1 MSGKIVHMVALFA
14 VLTAGLVFAVPPEGC
29 RYRACLNGEWEISFS
44 SRAKGQMLTSW
55 TPMRVPSTWGGINK
69 EAWDLPDKA
78 RKADTGVYR
87 LRFTVPRTWK
97 GKRVRFFFEMIDAAH
112 SVSVNGRMIHQS
124 DYLSVCETVD
134 ATDCIAYG
142 LENELTVETRAP
154 SGRTKLASDYSGICG
169 DVFVEAVPED
179 RIESVLVDTSVSK
192 MELSVR
198 TQVSVGEKG
207 KEKSGFSLKG
217 VVLDGGK
224 RVMELPAHH
233 LDDSGG
239 GNVKIQWKDPVLW
252 GYGEY
257 GSAHLYCLRME
268 LWNGKELADVKHER
282 FGFREFGT
290 CGDKFMLNGKPVFLK
305 GDLYTKTR
313 IHTEHPAAITAFLQR
328 MRSSGLNFL
337 RGHSRRLDNSIW
349 AEVADEL
356 GFMFQPE
363 MVHPFRKKGKPMPV
377 DGPEIR
383 RIWRNYITAN
393 YNHPSIIS
401 WCVNN
406 EAFSVGHATGKN
418 LAKIDTGLAH
428 AYSVLIS
435 DIHRIDP
442 GRIVE
447 INHNYCLW
455 PFVKGGKFSR
465 SCFEV
470 FNIHPYGN
478 LKKVIDGE
486 VAATGF
492 AGEVPVLVGEVFC
505 HDRKVDFVQLT
516 REAQAEQIRIGGS
529 YARQIAEAASAKHVS
544 GIVLCAETGNGYQGY
559 SSDGILRF
567 GPWDDYA
574 RASDGRSSGGV
585 KRFDVCP
592 SWPSLSGVG
601 VKVERYPGWMYGG
614 GNFGLGLNWS
624 DPTVPV
630 FRVNLIDDRIR
641 DAFAAVGGSVPPLP
655 ATRCPEVVAVVVEDG
670 SPASGRLVWLEDGV
684 RKGELRGVL
693 SDSAGTAWFRLS
705 DVGRYGMYCG
715 SLSRIFEIP
724 YRPALSGKAGYAYL
738 TWVELGDGNADRIR
752 DALSRPVEKRQTD
765 LLVKGEML
773 RNGSFDFLDGHGRPF
788 GWNVPCPECT
798 VPAADGGRAIR
809 LTGGSSATQMVR
821 LKRGKKYRISGTIMK
836 TKGSGKGNVRF
847 KSMKYREIFSV
858 SGGAVVGKAESF
870 DCVHLATGEEQYFY
884 VDCSSAKPETEVVF
898 DGISVRLLDDHEPQ
912 GRPPEGWNTSGT
924 ICEVDGVGAL
934 MLKGKL
940 ASATRTVSLTPGHK
954 YRVEAMVR
962 SPSAGRCGVVG
973 IRSRDYKW
981 VLKLESSGRINHWE
995 YMSDVFTVPIGM
1007 KSAYF
1012 YCMNWYQRPDDVI
1025 YYTDVKISDL
1035 GSDESP
1041 VVVSREAGNSPE
1053 FTDDGRA
1060 VVYQLKE
1067 DGRVVYRK
1075 VDLSTGERTEL
1086 QKTSDPISA
1095 KSGKGNGQVATGG
1108 RFSIEQVRTG
1118 GTLNLRFMD
1127 RRSGKVVFETQAKN
1141 LSMQIGGCHSPVFMP
1156 DGRRVVYVSEGIQPV
1171 ADIIMVDLTNGSTM
1185 KLTSD
1190 GADNQSPAVSPD
1202 GRNIVFSSLVSG
1214 NRCIR
1219 MLCVP

>member
-1 MSGKIVHMVALFA
+1 MNMNCRGITATFAILIGSINIALA
-14 VLTAGLVFAVPPEGC
+14 APIDGY
-29 RYRACLNGEWEISFS
+29 RYRACLNGEWEIAFS
-44 SRAKGQMLTSW
+44 SRAKGRGLSKW
-55 TPMRVPSTWGGINK
+55 TPMRVPSLWKGINK
-69 EAWDLPDKA
+69 EAWVLPDEAKD
-78 RKADTGVYR
+78 ADTGVYR
-87 LRFTVPRTWK
+87 LKFALPEELK
-97 GKRVRFFFEMIDAAH
+97 GKRIKLYFELIDASH
-112 SVSVNGRMIHQS
+112 SVSMNGKKIRERE
-124 DYLSVCETVD
+124 YLAVCESIDVTGCVKWR
-134 ATDCIAYG
+134 A
-142 LENELTVETRAP
+142 ENELTVETRLM
-154 SGRTKLASDYSGICG
+154 SGRGKGNYSGIGG
-169 DVFVEAVPED
+169 DVFIEAVPED
-179 RIESVLVDTSVSK
+179 HIGHVLIDTSVERK
-192 MELSVR
+192 ELVVR
-198 TQVSVGEKG
+198 TRVSAGEKERKG
-207 KEKSGFSLKG
+207 LFLKG
-217 VVLDGGK
+217 TVLDGG
-224 RVMELPAHH
+224 RPVLELPSHSPGK
-233 LDDSGG
+233 SGDCSIKATWQ
-239 GNVKIQWKDPVLW
+239 NPKLW

-257 GSAHLYCLRME
+257 GSAHLYWLRME
-268 LWNGKELADVKHER
+268 LWRGMELVDVKHER

-290 CGDKFMLNGKPVFLK
+290 KDDRFMLNGKPIFIK
-305 GDLYTKTR
+305 GDLYHKTR
-313 IHTEHPAAITAFLQR
+313 LHTEHPAAITAFLQR
-328 MRSSGLNFL
+328 MRDSGMNFL
-337 RGHSRRLDNSIW
+337 RGHSKRLDNSIW

-363 MVHPFRKKGKPMPV
+363 MVHPFKKNGKVMPV

-383 RIWRNYITAN
+383 RIWRNYVIAN
-393 YNHPSIIS
+393 YNHPSIVS

-406 EAFSVGHATGKN
+406 EAFSVGHATERS
-418 LAKIDTGLAH
+418 LAKIKVDLAKAYDT
-428 AYSVLIS
+428 LIS
-435 DIHRIDP
+435 DIYDIDG

-455 PFVKGGKFSR
+455 PFVKNGVISR
-465 SCFEV
+465 DNFRV

-486 VAATGF
+486 VEATGF
-492 AGEVPVLVGEVFC
+492 NGEVPILVGEIYC
-505 HDRKVDFVQLT
+505 HDKKLDFVQLPK
-516 REAQAEQIRIGGS
+516 EAYAEQMRVGAS
-529 YARQIAEAASAKHVS
+529 YARQISEAAAAKHVS
-544 GIVLCAETGNGYQGY
+544 GIVLCAESGNGYIGY
-559 SSDGILRF
+559 SCRDKLQF
-567 GPWDDYA
+567 GPWDEYA
-574 RASDGRSSGGV
+574 RIMDGLLLKGV
-585 KRFDVCP
+585 RQFNISP
-592 SWPSLSGVG
+592 RWPSLSGVG
-601 VKVERYPGWMYGG
+601 MKVDRYPGWKSGG
-614 GNFGLGLNWS
+614 GNFGLCINWS
-624 DPTVPV
+624 DPTVPMY
-630 FRVNLIDDRIR
+630 RASLIDNRIKK
-641 DAFAAVGGSVPPLP
+641 AFASVGGTVSALP
-655 ATRCPEVVAVVVEDG
+655 KTRIPEAVVVAAENG
-670 SPASGRLVWLEDGV
+670 APLSGRFVWLEDNV
-684 RKGELRGVL
+684 RKGEPQGTL
-693 SDSAGTAWFRLS
+693 SDSAGTAWFRLPDTGS
-705 DVGRYGMYCG
+705 YSVSCG
-715 SLSRIFEIP
+715 ALRREFEVSR
-724 YRPALSGKAGYAYL
+724 RPILDDAAGYGYL
-738 TWVELGDGNADRIR
+738 TWVELGDGESRPLIE
-752 DALSRPVEKRQTD
+752 ALAQPVEKQPTD
-765 LLVKGEML
+765 VLVKGEML
-773 RNGSFDFLDGHGRPF
+773 ENGSFDFLDGHGRPF